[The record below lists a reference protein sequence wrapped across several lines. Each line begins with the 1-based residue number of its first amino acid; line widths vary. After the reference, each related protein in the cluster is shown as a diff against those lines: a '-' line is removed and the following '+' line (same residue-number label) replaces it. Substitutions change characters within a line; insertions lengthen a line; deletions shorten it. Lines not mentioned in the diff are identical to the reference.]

1 MPSVIVHGCHSTSD
15 FSLHSRPLTK
25 VSHNWEKPPAI
36 LSTLRNCRSGDL
48 KLHGQRLA
56 QSLRNSHC
64 EIDEMGESVGT
75 TNY

>member
-1 MPSVIVHGCHSTSD
+1 MPSVFFHGGHSTSD
-15 FSLHSRPLTK
+15 FSLYSRPLPK

-36 LSTLRNCRSGDL
+36 LSTLRNCRIGDL
-48 KLHGQRLA
+48 KLHGQGLA

>member
-1 MPSVIVHGCHSTSD
+1 MPSFFVYGRHSSSD
-15 FSLHSRPLTK
+15 FSLHSRALPK

-36 LSTLRNCRSGDL
+36 FSKVGNCRTGVL